1 MAAHKFG
8 SGTESMAKTLLLARH
23 AETGPGYR
31 GCFVGSSDVPLAG
44 DGPEQA
50 KRLAALAATYRP
62 EICLCSPLLRARQT
76 ALPVAA
82 ATGLPI
88 VVDDEL
94 REVDFGR
101 WEAKTFGQI
110 RATDPEL
117 VRQWAA
123 WREDFAFPDGETLQ
137 GFNQRIRKTAEQLTS
152 LEAET
157 VLVISHGGVIR
168 TMLCHLLGLSLRNY
182 LTFDVQPATLSVL
195 TLHDRGA
202 VLNGFNLT

>member
-1 MAAHKFG
+1 
-8 SGTESMAKTLLLARH
+8 MAKTLLLARH
-23 AETGPGYR
+23 AETGPDFKGR
-31 GCFVGSSDVPLAG
+31 FVGSSDVPLAG

-50 KRLAALAATYRP
+50 ERLAALTATYRP

-76 ALPVAA
+76 ALPVAT

-88 VVDDEL
+88 ITDVEL

-101 WEAKTFGQI
+101 WEAKTFEQI
-110 RATDPEL
+110 RAADPAL
-117 VRQWAA
+117 VKQWAA
-123 WREDFAFPDGETLQ
+123 WHEDFAFPDGETLQ
-137 GFNQRIRKTAEQLTS
+137 HFKQRIRKTAVQLTS

-182 LTFDVQPATLSVL
+182 LTFDVQPATLAVL